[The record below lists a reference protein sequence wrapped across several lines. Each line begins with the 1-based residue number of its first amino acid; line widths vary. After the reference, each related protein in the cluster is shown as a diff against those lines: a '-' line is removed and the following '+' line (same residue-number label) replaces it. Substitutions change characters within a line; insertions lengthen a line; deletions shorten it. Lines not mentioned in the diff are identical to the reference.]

1 VLRPATDSDR
11 ESILRWRNHP
21 DVRAVSLTR
30 HVISPD
36 EHASWWEAVQQ
47 DSSRKVLVYERKDVP
62 SGVVTFFD
70 IDTDARSAWW
80 GFYLDIDGLTE
91 RGELLPVW
99 VAIEREAVRFA
110 FEELGLEVLEGEVL
124 ASNQAV
130 RNMNRR
136 HRFTETG
143 SDTRVV
149 DGEQVEVVHMR
160 LDATE
165 FRRGRSERKD
175 V

>member
-11 ESILRWRNHP
+11 ESIRRWRNHP

-30 HVISPD
+30 HLITAE
-36 EHASWWEAVQQ
+36 EHARWWAAVQE
-47 DSSRKVLVYERKDVP
+47 DNTRRVLVYERKDVP

-70 IDTDARSAWW
+70 IDPEARSAWW

-99 VAIEREAVRFA
+99 VSIEREAVRFA
-110 FEELGLEVLEGEVL
+110 FDELGLEVLEGEVL

-143 SDTRVV
+143 SELREV
-149 DGEQVEVVHMR
+149 DGESVEVVHMR
-160 LDATE
+160 LEASE
-165 FRRGRSERKD
+165 FRRDRSQRKD
-175 V
+175 M